1 VKPSPPP
8 SLPPLL
14 PAPLLL
20 PLLPPLE
27 LAVPLLLPAPLLPPL
42 LLALPL
48 LPPLALPLP
57 LPLLLPL
64 EPPSSANNPEP
75 EVSSPQAVAT
85 ATSATLAYT
94 TEPGPYRLIPLRMIP
109 CPVGCCK
116 VGYPAH
122 MPKRVAVFWPG
133 DARAKPNEL
142 ALPSVEEATLQL
154 EKALKHLGRTPYRV
168 PGFLSKPHE
177 AIEKLGPVN
186 DPMVGVCV
194 HWLYGPH
201 TTDGAVGK
209 DNPLLLASN
218 FSGRWPGLVGLL
230 NTGAC
235 LESLGRPHSR
245 AWTDA
250 PDWSADPVFMERLAE
265 WCESGRIA
273 YPEDE
278 IAYSAAVSA
287 PAQRVAREV
296 AREIRDRRV
305 LIMML
310 GDTSM
315 GMINGYFGP
324 RLLNPH
330 GFTEHKIDQAWII
343 DRGRRIED
351 KRIDDA
357 LRFVKDRGVTF
368 HWGERAPGAA
378 AVGGGAED
386 FDERATREQLRD
398 YLVVLDLAREF
409 KADCIGWQYQ
419 LGLIPLRPP
428 SDFAEGLL
436 NSTCRPEG
444 NGDVMI
450 TSTEADQG
458 NVVPMEMMKFL
469 LRKKG
474 LHQAV
479 MFHDVRWGA
488 MHEGRFLWVLLNSGS
503 CGAYAFNH
511 DPDTLKGVHS
521 WRQPALYFPT
531 PGGTFAGESLPGRM
545 TWARAYIKGGVL
557 WMDVGRGEV
566 VKLPPAVRDQWWE
579 GTTREWPLM
588 VCDMGVSRDG
598 LMAHYLSNHA
608 AVAYGDVFEE
618 MVALS
623 QELGFKVRVLGKGT

>member
-1 VKPSPPP
+1 M
-8 SLPPLL
+8 
-14 PAPLLL
+14 
-20 PLLPPLE
+20 
-27 LAVPLLLPAPLLPPL
+27 
-42 LLALPL
+42 
-48 LPPLALPLP
+48 
-57 LPLLLPL
+57 
-64 EPPSSANNPEP
+64 
-75 EVSSPQAVAT
+75 T
-85 ATSATLAYT
+85 
-94 TEPGPYRLIPLRMIP
+94 
-109 CPVGCCK
+109 
-116 VGYPAH
+116 
-122 MPKRVAVFWPG
+122 KRVAVFWPG

-142 ALPSVEEATLQL
+142 ALPSVEEATRQL
-154 EKALKHLGRTPYRV
+154 ERALERLGRKPYRV
-168 PGFLSKPHE
+168 DGFLSKPHE
-177 AIEKLGPVN
+177 AIEKLGPID
-186 DPMVGVCV
+186 DPLVGVCV
-194 HWLYGPH
+194 HWFYGPH
-201 TTDGAVGK
+201 TTDGVVGK

-235 LESLGRPHSR
+235 LESVGRAHSR
-245 AWTDA
+245 VWTDA
-250 PDWSADPVFMERLAE
+250 ADWTGDAAFMDRLAE

-273 YPEDE
+273 WPEDE
-278 IAYSAAVSA
+278 IAYSAPVSA
-287 PAQRVAREV
+287 AAVRTAREV
-296 AREIRDRRV
+296 AAGIRARRV
-305 LIMML
+305 LVMML

-330 GFTEHKIDQAWII
+330 GFTEHKIDQAWIVS
-343 DRGRRIED
+343 RGPSISD

-357 LRFVKDRGVTF
+357 LALVKARGVTF
-368 HWGERAPGAA
+368 HYGERAPGAA
-378 AVGGGAED
+378 MGADD

-398 YLVVLDLAREF
+398 YLVALDLVREY

-436 NSTCRPEG
+436 NSTCRPESS
-444 NGDVMI
+444 GDTVVC
-450 TSTEADQG
+450 STEADQG
-458 NVVPMEMMKFL
+458 NVVPMEMLKRL
-469 LRKKG
+469 CARKG

-488 MHEGRFLWVLLNSGS
+488 LHEGRFLWVLLNSGS

-511 DPDTLKGVHS
+511 EPDTLRGVHS

-531 PGGTFAGESLPGRM
+531 PGGTFAGESLPGRV
-545 TWARAYIKGGVL
+545 TWARAYLKKGEL

-566 VKLPPAVRDQWWE
+566 VRLPPATRDAWWE

-588 VCDMGVSRDG
+588 VVDMGVSRDA

-623 QELGFKVRVLGKGT
+623 QELGFRVRVLGKTS